1 VTAKSDT
8 KSDGGVRAARASVK
22 RRKTV
27 LLLTHS
33 GDYYVPD
40 IVDAAIEKLG
50 HHAIRIN
57 TDQYPSDGAL
67 TLAADAEGVRALLD
81 MGALELDLSRVHAV
95 WCRRIW
101 TATAPMDVDARFAA
115 AAANQARDAFAGA
128 LALLEDSGVRFVNS
142 IGAQM
147 RAEQKVVQLKSARD
161 AGLVMPPTIITN
173 DPIAARVFCAEH
185 QDAGV
190 VAKML
195 VPLSQT
201 MDGSGAFV
209 YTSAVDED
217 DLAALDESLRCA
229 PMIFQRKIANKA
241 LEVRA
246 IVVGREV
253 FAAATAP
260 GALDWRLG
268 TGSPWQVHALPP
280 AVKRACIALVA
291 NMGLVAGALDFLVD
305 DDGPRG
311 THWFLEINPAGEWGW
326 LEKDLSLPISHAFA
340 RALTKTS

>member
-1 VTAKSDT
+1 M
-8 KSDGGVRAARASVK
+8 K
-22 RRKTV
+22 RRTV

-40 IVDAAIEKLG
+40 IVDAAVEKLG

-57 TDQYPSDGAL
+57 TDRYPSDGAL
-67 TLAADAEGVRALLD
+67 TLTSSSDGVRALLD
-81 MGALELDLSRVHAV
+81 LGDTELDLSRIDAV

-101 TATAPMDVDARFAA
+101 TASAPSNVDERFAHAA
-115 AAANQARDAFAGA
+115 AAQARDAFAGA

-142 IGAQM
+142 PGAQT
-147 RAEQKVVQLKSARD
+147 RAEHKVVQLKAARN
-161 AGLVMPPTIITN
+161 AGLAMPPSIITN
-173 DPIAARVFCAEH
+173 DPIGARAFFDEH
-185 QDAGV
+185 EDAGV

-201 MDGSGAFV
+201 MDGSGDFV
-209 YTSAVDED
+209 YTSAVDAD
-217 DLAALDESLRCA
+217 DLDALDTLRSA
-229 PMIFQRKIANKA
+229 PMILQRRVDKT

-246 IVVGREV
+246 IVVGRNV

-268 TGSPWQVHALPP
+268 TGGAWRKHTLP
-280 AVKRACIALVA
+280 ATVKRACVQLVA

-305 DDGPRG
+305 DDGK
-311 THWFLEINPAGEWGW
+311 HWFLEINPAGEWGW
-326 LEKDLSLPISHAFA
+326 LEKDLGLPIANA
-340 RALTKTS
+340 IAKALTN

>member
-1 VTAKSDT
+1 
-8 KSDGGVRAARASVK
+8 VK
-22 RRKTV
+22 RRTV

-50 HHAIRIN
+50 HHAIRID
-57 TDQYPSDGAL
+57 TDRYPRDGSL
-67 TLAADAEGVRALLD
+67 TLVADGGVRALFELGD
-81 MGALELDLSRVHAV
+81 IELDLSRIHAV

-101 TATAPMDVDARFAA
+101 TASAPSDVDERYAH

-142 IGAQM
+142 PGAQQ
-147 RAEQKVVQLKSARD
+147 RAEHKVVQLKSARD
-161 AGLVMPPTIITN
+161 AGLTMPPSIITN
-173 DPIAARVFCAEH
+173 DPIGARAFCAEH
-185 QDAGV
+185 EDAGT

-209 YTSAVDED
+209 YTSAVDAD
-217 DLAALDESLRCA
+217 DVDALDTLRSA
-229 PMIFQRKIANKA
+229 PMIFQRRIDKA

-246 IVVGREV
+246 MVVGREV
-253 FAAATAP
+253 FAASTSP

-268 TGSPWQVHALPP
+268 TGGAWRTHALPP
-280 AVKRACIALVA
+280 AVKRASVQLVA

-305 DDGPRG
+305 DDG

-326 LEKDLSLPISHAFA
+326 LEKDLGLPIAKAFA
-340 RALTKTS
+340 KALTTS